1 MKFKR
6 VLLQKRPCCHGKK
19 EEMEY
24 QNVQYEMLLSKLTR
38 NTHAMNRM
46 DIASKE
52 ISKLGWP
59 KSSPG
64 FWPTQRI
71 RIQRNNEMKSEQR

>member
-24 QNVQYEMLLSKLTR
+24 QNVQYEMLLPKLTR

-46 DIASKE
+46 DIANKE
-52 ISKLGWP
+52 ISKL
-59 KSSPG
+59 
-64 FWPTQRI
+64 T
-71 RIQRNNEMKSEQR
+71 